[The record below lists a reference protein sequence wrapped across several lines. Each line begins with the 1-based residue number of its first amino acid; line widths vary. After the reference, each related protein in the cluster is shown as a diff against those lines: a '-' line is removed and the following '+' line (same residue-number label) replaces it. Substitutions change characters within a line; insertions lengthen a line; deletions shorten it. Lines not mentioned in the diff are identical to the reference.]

1 MIVGIKLFRPPRAT
15 RTALLFV
22 VVVVV
27 IVVVVVVPAL
37 TKGYIGNAM
46 LFNPKT

>member
-15 RTALLFV
+15 RTALFV
-22 VVVVV
+22 VV
-27 IVVVVVVPAL
+27 IVVVVPAL

-46 LFNPKT
+46 LFNPKLN

>member
-22 VVVVV
+22 VVV
-27 IVVVVVVPAL
+27 IIVVPAL

>member
-15 RTALLFV
+15 RTALFV
-22 VVVVV
+22 VVV
-27 IVVVVVVPAL
+27 IVVVVPAL
-37 TKGYIGNAM
+37 TKGYIGNAI